1 KDTGKFGDRH
11 RILYF
16 QRIRCPSPNFPSLF
30 GVKLASRKTGER
42 SSPVGAP
49 MKTGQDV
56 MEPGLYVSE
65 CCGEEVLL
73 DKDASFPRCQR
84 CKGLSEW
91 ELVDTPEEQA
101 A

>member
-1 KDTGKFGDRH
+1 LQAEKQANVVR
-11 RILYF
+11 L
-16 QRIRCPSPNFPSLF
+16 S
-30 GVKLASRKTGER
+30 
-42 SSPVGAP
+42 GAP

-73 DKDASFPRCQR
+73 DKDASFPRCLR

>member
-1 KDTGKFGDRH
+1 
-11 RILYF
+11 LAL
-16 QRIRCPSPNFPSLF
+16 SLQAEKQAK
-30 GVKLASRKTGER
+30 VVCLS
-42 SSPVGAP
+42 GAP

>member
-1 KDTGKFGDRH
+1 
-11 RILYF
+11 
-16 QRIRCPSPNFPSLF
+16 
-30 GVKLASRKTGER
+30 
-42 SSPVGAP
+42 